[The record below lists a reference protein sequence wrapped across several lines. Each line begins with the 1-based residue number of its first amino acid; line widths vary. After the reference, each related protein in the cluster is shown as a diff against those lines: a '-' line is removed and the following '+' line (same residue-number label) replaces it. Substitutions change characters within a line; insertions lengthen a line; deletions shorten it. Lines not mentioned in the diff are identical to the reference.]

1 MTAMIALA
9 TLLTTKAD
17 TGKVDVNQF
26 NLFQGQNPVGT
37 ATYQFTTFENGN
49 HELDITINLGTEV
62 KVVVKGLYDPKNVW
76 ITKSMD
82 ANIQTRSLHFEA
94 KMVTDGAQVQVPG
107 DNGPQTKVL
116 EPPAGLS
123 LADPTLTWWKG
134 HTPAV
139 GEKATFA
146 YFDLQKQV
154 WQDETVVYVKDSS
167 QTVGG
172 QTYQVHEVTQ
182 TIGKG
187 DPQTE
192 YLDANGDPVLINGN
206 PRFERKSAAS

>member
-1 MTAMIALA
+1 MIGSVALA
-9 TLLTTKAD
+9 YLLVTRAD

-26 NLFQGQNPVGT
+26 NLFQGQNAVGS

-49 HELDITINLGTEV
+49 HELDITINLGPQV
-62 KVVVKGLYDPKNVW
+62 KIVVKGLYDPKNVW

-94 KMVTDGAQVQVPG
+94 KMVPAGAQVQVPS
-107 DNGPQTKVL
+107 DTGPQTKVL
-116 EPPAGLS
+116 EPPTGAN

-134 HTPAV
+134 VTPTLGQKV
-139 GEKATFA
+139 TFA
-146 YFDLQKQV
+146 YFDLQKQT
-154 WQDETVVYVKDSS
+154 WQDETVTYVKDST

-172 QTYQVHEVTQ
+172 QSYQVHEITQ
-182 TIGKG
+182 TIGTA

-192 YLDANGDPVLINGN
+192 YLDSNGDPVLINGD
-206 PRFERKSAAS
+206 PRFERKAASS